1 VIFFEELK
9 DRMEDYSKF
18 VDERVKNIKG
28 NKLKVLVE
36 ALSGDSNKK
45 KLEELNAKLD
55 DSIQ

>member
-1 VIFFEELK
+1 MIFFEELK